1 MKRVLVTGATG
12 FIGRHLVER
21 LVHDGH
27 EVRCLIRH
35 QNRRVALPP
44 VETEVEVVDLL
55 DGPGLERVVRGCDQ
69 VIHLA
74 ARTSARY
81 RSELYR
87 TNSVG
92 SRRLAEACARQS
104 TPPHLLMVSSLAAA
118 GSSIAGRTRREHDR
132 ARPISDYGRSKW
144 LGEMEVVRLADRIP
158 VSIVRPAI
166 VFGPGNREMLPMFQ
180 SIARFHLHITP
191 GYTARRVGLIYHDDL
206 LEIIEQV
213 LDHGQVVPPNFATH
227 LSDENAQHDQGLY
240 FAADANCP
248 TFSELGRMISRALET
263 SAVILPIPEVVAW
276 LAAAG
281 NQLAHFAIGR
291 SDSFNLDKMREAF
304 AGDWTSSTAKLS
316 GLGFA
321 PAKSLQERL
330 NDTAHWYRE
339 HNWL

>member
-21 LVHDGH
+21 LVHNGH
-27 EVRCLIRH
+27 QVRCLIRH
-35 QNRRVALPP
+35 ENRRAALPP

-55 DGPGLERVVRGCDQ
+55 DGLGLERVVRGCDQ

-81 RSELYR
+81 RAELYR
-87 TNSVG
+87 TNSIG

-104 TPPHLLMVSSLAAA
+104 NPPHLLMVSSLAAA
-118 GSSIAGRTRREHDR
+118 GPSIAGRTRRELDR

-144 LGEMEVVRLADRIP
+144 LGEMEAVRLADRVP
-158 VSIVRPAI
+158 LSIVRPAI

-180 SIARFHLHITP
+180 SIARFRLHITP
-191 GYTARRVGLIYHDDL
+191 GYTARRVGLIHHDDL
-206 LEIIEQV
+206 LEIIERV
-213 LDHGQVVPPNFATH
+213 LDHGEVVPPNLSPH
-227 LSDENAQHDQGLY
+227 PSDESSQDDQGLY
-240 FAADANCP
+240 FVADANCP
-248 TFSELGRMISRALET
+248 TFGELGRMISRALGT
-263 SAVILPIPEVVAW
+263 SSVILPIPEVVAW

-304 AGDWTSSTAKLS
+304 AGDWTASTAKLTE
-316 GLGFA
+316 LGFV

-330 NDTAHWYRE
+330 NETAQWYRQ